1 MAIATPTRTKTP
13 TAATIVLP
21 ATPTETPTAETPGG
35 SQDLLAGLR
44 WSGQRILVVAIVLIA
59 VDASAGWSYLA
70 SYFGYFGLPVE
81 ALGLSPGEILAQGA
95 SSMLLPLAI
104 IPAAFVAGA
113 PSRKLIPALLTVGG
127 YVAFL
132 AYIVFAGHFASL
144 PTILAQGA
152 AAIAIA
158 GVVFAIRRGFGRT
171 AVTRLI
177 LAALWLLVI
186 ASVPVASGTLDAGQK
201 ASDKQ
206 STLRIMTSDPI
217 LPGSTVTGG
226 QFSYSNYVLLRE
238 SDSRYWL
245 LRTDNQHIYSIA
257 KTAVLYIRY

>member
-1 MAIATPTRTKTP
+1 MAIATPPRNKTLTDP
-13 TAATIVLP
+13 TVVLP
-21 ATPTETPTAETPGG
+21 STPSKAPGG
-35 SQDLLAGLR
+35 SSDLLAGLR
-44 WSGQRILVVAIVLIA
+44 WTGLRVVAVAVVLIA
-59 VDASAGWSYLA
+59 VDVSAGWSYLA

-95 SSMLLPLAI
+95 TSMLLPLTI
-104 IPAAFVAGA
+104 VPAAYVAGA
-113 PSRKLIPALLTVGG
+113 PSRKLVPAVLAVGG
-127 YVAFL
+127 YVLFL
-132 AYIVFAGHFASL
+132 SYVAFAGHFASL

-158 GVVFAIRRGFGRT
+158 GVVFAMRRGFGGT
-171 AVTRLI
+171 SAQRLI
-177 LAALWLLVI
+177 VAAIGLLLV

-201 ASDKQ
+201 ASAKQ
-206 STLRIMTSDPI
+206 STLRIITNDPI

-245 LRTDNQHIYSIA
+245 LRIDNQHIYSIA
-257 KTAVLYIRY
+257 KTTVLYIRY

>member
-1 MAIATPTRTKTP
+1 MAIATPSRNKTLTDP
-13 TAATIVLP
+13 TVVLQS
-21 ATPTETPTAETPGG
+21 TPNKTPGG
-35 SQDLLAGLR
+35 SRDLLAGLR
-44 WSGQRILVVAIVLIA
+44 WTSQSILAVAVVLIA

-70 SYFGYFGLPVE
+70 SYFGYFGLPIE
-81 ALGLSPGEILAQGA
+81 ALGLSPGEILAQGV

-104 IPAAFVAGA
+104 VPAAYVAGA
-113 PSRKLIPALLTVGG
+113 PSRKLVPAVLTVGG
-127 YVAFL
+127 YVLFL
-132 AYIVFAGHFASL
+132 SYVAFAGHVASL

-158 GVVFAIRRGFGRT
+158 GVVFAIRRGFGGT
-171 AVTRLI
+171 AATRLI
-177 LAALWLLVI
+177 LAAVGLLLV

-201 ASDKQ
+201 ASAKQ
-206 STLRIMTSDPI
+206 STLRIITSDPI

-226 QFSYSNYVLLRE
+226 QFSYSNYELLRE

-245 LRTDNQHIYSIA
+245 LRIDNQHIYSIA

>member
-1 MAIATPTRTKTP
+1 MAIATPHRTKTLTAP
-13 TAATIVLP
+13 TIALP
-21 ATPTETPTAETPGG
+21 STPTETTLERTPAA

-44 WSGQRILVVAIVLIA
+44 WNGSRILAVAMVLIA

-104 IPAAFVAGA
+104 IPAAYVAGA
-113 PSRKLIPALLTVGG
+113 PSRLLIPGLLTVGG
-127 YVAFL
+127 YVVFL
-132 AYIVFAGHFASL
+132 AYVVFAGHFVSL

-158 GVVFAIRRGFGRT
+158 GAVFGIRRGFGRT
-171 AVTRLI
+171 AATRLI
-177 LAALWLLVI
+177 LAALGLLLV

-201 ASDKQ
+201 ASAKQ
-206 STLRIMTSDPI
+206 STLRIVTSDPI

-245 LRTDNQHIYSIA
+245 LQTGNQHIYSIP